1 MRYNFG
7 TPIETNQLQFAKR
20 TQGSNDEGGA
30 SKIEINVSGGWSAT
44 NVAKGINAQYCKGG
58 IKAKGNK

>member
-7 TPIETNQLQFAKR
+7 TTIKKNQLQFAKR

-30 SKIEINVSGGWSAT
+30 SKIEISAT
-44 NVAKGINAQYCKGG
+44 
-58 IKAKGNK
+58 

>member
-30 SKIEINVSGGWSAT
+30 SKIEINVALLSS
-44 NVAKGINAQYCKGG
+44 QR
-58 IKAKGNK
+58 IKDSPNPRNWHRGK

>member
-30 SKIEINVSGGWSAT
+30 SKIEINV
-44 NVAKGINAQYCKGG
+44 AQLSSQR
-58 IKAKGNK
+58 IKDSPNPRNWHRGK

>member
-7 TPIETNQLQFAKR
+7 TSIETNQLQFAKR

-30 SKIEINVSGGWSAT
+30 SKIEINKCSVVIVT
-44 NVAKGINAQYCKGG
+44 KD
-58 IKAKGNK
+58 